1 MTAIQEYQQK
11 LHDHLRPWMFSVIRV
26 HAQKSSE
33 LAATKRRA
41 SLYAWRA
48 GEIGEAEYRA
58 FDEKARLKARAHFFA
73 VVADAF
79 VSGVA
84 YDDLFAVQHEYR
96 HKSGYRYWLSK
107 NVVQLICDGLSGKT
121 EPALHE
127 YSRVSGEYLRSPLMM
142 LVARWTGAGYAD
154 PKDLQLATE
163 QIIAKLSAP
172 RTEPMEAPIAP
183 TDAKV
188 LSLRS
193 RSAKPEPTEAETRGV
208 LAFLSKL
215 FS

>member
-11 LHDHLRPWMFSVIRV
+11 LHDHLRPRMFSVIRV

-41 SLYAWRA
+41 ALYAWRA

-79 VSGVA
+79 VQGFD
-84 YDDLFAVQHEYR
+84 YDKLFDAQHEYR

-107 NVVQLICDGLSGKT
+107 NVVQLICDGLSGRT
-121 EPALHE
+121 EPAIPEHA
-127 YSRVSGEYLRSPLMM
+127 RVSGEYLRSPLMM
-142 LVARWTGAGYAD
+142 LVTHWTGAAFIE
-154 PKDLQLATE
+154 PMDLHFATGH
-163 QIIAKLSAP
+163 IIAKMSAP